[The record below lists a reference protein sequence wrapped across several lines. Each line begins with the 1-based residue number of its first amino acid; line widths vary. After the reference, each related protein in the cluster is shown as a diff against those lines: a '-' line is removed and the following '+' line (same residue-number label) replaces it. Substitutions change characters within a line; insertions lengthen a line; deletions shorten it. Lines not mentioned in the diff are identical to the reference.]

1 MIRRHMRL
9 GFAAAPRLSTESRES
24 RESRELA
31 LELDLL
37 GPLPLGRAML
47 GFGT

>member
-9 GFAAAPRLSTESRES
+9 GFAAAPRLSTES